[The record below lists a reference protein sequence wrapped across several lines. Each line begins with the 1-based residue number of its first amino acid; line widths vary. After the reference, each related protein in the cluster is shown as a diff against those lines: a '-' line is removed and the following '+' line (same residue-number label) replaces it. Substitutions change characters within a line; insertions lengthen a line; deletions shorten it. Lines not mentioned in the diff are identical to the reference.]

1 MAHTLLA
8 VPLASN
14 HIMHPSTVDDCLRL
28 VETTATGSL
37 VRLHRLCSVVR
48 ARRDGVEPTVTQDEN
63 EKRMG
68 A

>member
-14 HIMHPSTVDDCLRL
+14 HIMHPSTVNDACAWPVL
-28 VETTATGSL
+28 SNM
-37 VRLHRLCSVVR
+37 
-48 ARRDGVEPTVTQDEN
+48 ARRDGVEPTVTQAEN

>member
-14 HIMHPSTVDDCLRL
+14 HIMHPSTVNDACAWPVL
-28 VETTATGSL
+28 SNM
-37 VRLHRLCSVVR
+37 